1 MTRAVLWK
9 EIREQGAILIALVL
23 LGSAII
29 AATAAFGGTS
39 NADEGALNLR
49 SYSNA
54 PRLTAMAIVLTAGVV
69 VGGALFAG
77 ERENDTF
84 HFLEQLPANRWRVW
98 RAKMIAGFVLVVIVA
113 MALLLAALLAGV
125 FGSGRMQMMWV
136 FWGLVL
142 AVGAFGWGTF
152 GSSFSHSTLAACGL
166 GLMFATLVGMV
177 VFPFVSVVF
186 LSTGLARGDDQETMD
201 LPIHASAYL
210 LILIPA
216 VLSYAVFTK
225 PDRLRIAEELTPGL
239 IVTAKKSARRVAK
252 RRLGF
257 GFRALAWLAFRQM
270 RWPLIIGFIL
280 SLAVGALALHPDV
293 PMLFIW
299 PSATLFAGV
308 IAAVLGW
315 SDEQTRGSWA
325 FWGERRIPI
334 GRFWFAKIASGFA
347 VALVWSFAVTVPS
360 LVRYAFETRQE
371 QSGGAFRTGLF
382 ASDSA
387 SQIYYL
393 FIFIL
398 HGYAFG
404 LVSGL
409 LFRKTVVAVGVGT
422 LVGGPLALLWVPSL
436 LTGGV
441 QYWQIFVVPLLAVL
455 AARFLMRA
463 WASDRLGTR
472 KPLVALGS
480 IGFAMI
486 AFTTFAILH
495 RAIEVPLLP
504 ETDDDI
510 RFAETVPQLD
520 SEDGG
525 RAYRRVAALFRE
537 INHDGRSELPLFPQ
551 EIENEKNGQIAPMYI
566 AQIGRV
572 LKYGWP
578 ANRPDLEAWMDK
590 QFANDWDVEAREIVK
605 KPLGPI
611 ENPRGLIYNSQL
623 RDMSDSPGVIFF
635 LIARGYQKQAAGD
648 PEAYLTYLETAL
660 AITRNARTQQPRSC
674 HSYGIAGEETCLV
687 SINVWLERLE
697 GRPDL
702 LRKLTAILDHHSA
715 TRPAESKEIFTVER
729 MIARNTFN
737 APSQWL
743 KAKQIEQL
751 HGMKRPAEGSATDA
765 RAELEANLISFSWVV
780 PWERERLRRIIGL
793 GNQLYRLNQLTEY
806 SGRTFED
813 QLGMY
818 ANPLRVPNS
827 MFAITRSRLQT
838 AKTAVCLYRAEV
850 GSLPPTLDALV
861 PKYLP
866 AVPLDLYDGKPIR
879 YRISTGETIESEY
892 ETQRDTST
900 QRLPGFEFVNEEE
913 WHGHMAIGGGLLAQG
928 RLPLVEK
935 IPGISA
941 DGTQTV
947 DLRAVS
953 AAMGS
958 VVQWPLEPLD
968 EENGFGFGPGAQP
981 TIGDGRGKF
990 ESNPVL
996 PDEKRRVKQE
1006 ISPGQA
1012 ILWSTGPDR
1021 IDDGSIRQF
1030 AHQNT
1035 RNNPIDDSSIHQFAH
1050 QYLSNNSIGFH
1061 EDIIEV
1067 VPLTAAQRKAKK

>member
-23 LGSAII
+23 LGSGII

-113 MALLLAALLAGV
+113 MALLMAALFAGV
-125 FGSGRMQMMWV
+125 FGSGPMQMMWV

-152 GSSFSHSTLAACGL
+152 GSSFSNSTLAACGL

-186 LSTGLARGDDQETMD
+186 LITGIARGSDPESMD

-210 LILIPA
+210 QILIPI
-216 VLSYAVFTK
+216 VMSYAVFTR

-239 IVTAKKSARRVAK
+239 IVTAKKSARRVVK

-270 RWPLIIGFIL
+270 RWPLIIGSIL

-325 FWGERRIPI
+325 YWGERRIPT
-334 GRFWFAKIASGFA
+334 GRLWFAKIASGFA
-347 VALVWSFAVTVPS
+347 VTLVWSFAVAFPNI
-360 LVRYAFETRQE
+360 VRHMLSDRNE
-371 QSGGAFRTGLF
+371 QASGILNSGLF
-382 ASDSA
+382 NGDGWSLL
-387 SQIYYL
+387 YFLLTFMLY
-393 FIFIL
+393 
-398 HGYAFG
+398 GYSFG
-404 LVSGL
+404 MVSGL

-422 LVGGPLALLWVPSL
+422 LVGGPLALLWLPSL
-436 LTGGV
+436 LAGGV
-441 QYWQIFVVPLLAVL
+441 RGWQLFIVPYLAVF

-472 KPLVALGS
+472 KPLVALSSFG
-480 IGFAMI
+480 IAMI
-486 AFTTFAILH
+486 AFTALAVLY

-510 RFAETVPQLD
+510 RFAATVPQLD

-537 INHDGRSELPLFPQ
+537 INHDGRSDRLLFPQ
-551 EIENEKNGQIAPMYI
+551 DEENNQNGQFVPPFQS
-566 AQIGRV
+566 QIHQV

-578 ANRPDLEAWMDK
+578 ANRPDLDVWMDK
-590 QFANDWDVEAREIVK
+590 QFANEWEVEAREIVK

-611 ENPRGLIYNSQL
+611 ENPRGLIHTTPI
-623 RDMSDSPGVIFF
+623 RDIAESRLVISY
-635 LIARGYQKQAAGD
+635 LLARGYQKQTSGD
-648 PEAYLTYLETAL
+648 PEAYLTCLETAL
-660 AITRNARTQQPRSC
+660 AITRNARTQQPTVC
-674 HSYGIAGEETCLV
+674 HLIGIAGEVNALESV
-687 SINVWLERLE
+687 SGWLERLDD
-697 GRPDL
+697 RSDL
-702 LRKLTAILDHHSA
+702 LRKLIAVLDHHTA
-715 TRPAESKEIFTVER
+715 TRPPESTEMLTVER
-729 MIARNTFN
+729 MIVRNTFN

-743 KAKQIEQL
+743 KQYLIDS
-751 HGMKRPAEGSATDA
+751 MRPANRSGEKSSVEA
-765 RAELEANLISFSWVV
+765 RAELEANLLSFSWVV
-780 PWERERLRRIIGL
+780 PWERERLHRIIGL
-793 GNQLYRLNQLTEY
+793 GNDY
-806 SGRTFED
+806 SSRR
-813 QLGMY
+813 
-818 ANPLRVPNS
+818 LRVYEMARYTGDNFNNELGAQPS
-827 MFAITRSRLQT
+827 YGVTSSAFVVTRSRMQT
-838 AKTAVCLYRAEV
+838 AKAAVCLYRAEV

-866 AVPLDLYDGKPIR
+866 AVPLDPYDNKPIR
-879 YRISTGETIESEY
+879 YRISVGESIEGEI

-900 QRLPGFEFVNEEE
+900 QRLPGFEFMPEEE
-913 WHGHMAIGGGLLAQG
+913 WHAHMAIGGGLLAQG
-928 RLPLVEK
+928 RSPTPVI
-935 IPGISA
+935 IPGEAESEQGLLDMHAIA
-941 DGTQTV
+941 
-947 DLRAVS
+947 AV
-953 AAMGS
+953 AGA
-958 VVQWPLEPLD
+958 VVLWPFPFFD
-968 EENGFGFGPGAQP
+968 EQNGNFMGPGPYSVRTAN
-981 TIGDGRGKF
+981 DLGR
-990 ESNPVL
+990 
-996 PDEKRRVKQE
+996 RRVE
-1006 ISPGQA
+1006 LLPGQA

-1021 IDDGSIRQF
+1021 IDDGAKRQF
-1030 AHQNT
+1030 VRQNASV
-1035 RNNPIDDSSIHQFAH
+1035 SSVNFE
-1050 QYLSNNSIGFH
+1050 
-1061 EDIIEV
+1061 EDIIEI
-1067 VPLTAAQRKAKK
+1067 VPVTSAQRKAKK